1 MTALAISSFLWV
13 YLHPTRE
20 LRRHYCFLFLR
31 TQEDVPPG
39 VLSLLSVRIK
49 WKYLDL
55 NDISFTAFFS
65 WKKILVKCFEM
76 FHFYYL
82 DSTSLSLA
90 RICKQVLCQFFAIF
104 CQFCNTS
111 NNIFMVLSCVQTS
124 WRPFVVPQTILLGSL
139 FCFYTSW
146 YHQQTYDF
154 LMISGRIEREE
165 KYL

>member
-65 WKKILVKCFEM
+65 WKKILVKCSEM

-124 WRPFVVPQTILLGSL
+124 WRPFVVPQTILLGPL

-146 YHQQTYDF
+146 YH
-154 LMISGRIEREE
+154 
-165 KYL
+165 